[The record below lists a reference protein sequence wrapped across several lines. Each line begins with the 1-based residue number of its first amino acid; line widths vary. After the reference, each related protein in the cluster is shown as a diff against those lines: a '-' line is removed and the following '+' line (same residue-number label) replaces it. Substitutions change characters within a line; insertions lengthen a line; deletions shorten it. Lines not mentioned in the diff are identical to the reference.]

1 MPSKRTGPK
10 QKPKPSK
17 EVLAMVQ
24 AVKAKKGIHRKR
36 EEICQ
41 GSRPDCETSD
51 ASQVAAVRFASLR
64 GQTPQVND

>member
-1 MPSKRTGPK
+1 MSSKRTGPK

-24 AVKAKKGIHRKR
+24 AVRAKKGIHRKR

-41 GSRPDCETSD
+41 GSGPDCETSD
-51 ASQVAAVRFASLR
+51 REQVAVSSFAELR
-64 GQTPQVND
+64 EIPQVEE

>member
-36 EEICQ
+36 AEICP
-41 GSRPDCETSD
+41 GSGPDCET
-51 ASQVAAVRFASLR
+51 
-64 GQTPQVND
+64 NDREQEQSRALQR